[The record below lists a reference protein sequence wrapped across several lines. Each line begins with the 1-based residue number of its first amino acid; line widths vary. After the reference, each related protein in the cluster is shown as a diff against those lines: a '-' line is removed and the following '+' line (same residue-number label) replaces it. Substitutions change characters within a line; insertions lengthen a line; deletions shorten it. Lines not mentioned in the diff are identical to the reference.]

1 MCASFATQDAREP
14 AGARGETEY
23 CDALVTD
30 APRVLFGVKTA
41 DCVPILLGDAR
52 SRAVAAI
59 HAGWRGTLA
68 LIVAK
73 TIERMREQYGTR
85 AVDIR
90 AAIGPAARGCCY
102 EVGAEVIEAFRESFP
117 GGGELL
123 TQTRAGHALIDLQR
137 ANRQQLIAA
146 GVLQERIHVAP
157 LCTMCRT
164 DLFFSYRREKSQQG
178 RVGRLMSVIG
188 KPRGQRLD
196 VSQKS
201 SVPALASHP
210 LTSVFSSFSSSAED
224 LTINALDRFVRADDA
239 DGHVDLARLWLETG
253 VVRAALVA

>member
-1 MCASFATQDAREP
+1 MPEGSLNLAGFNDDRAENIYENRRRFLRLFDGEWSLAAGWQVHGTDVRVVRDEGDARGP
-14 AGARGETEY
+14 ADARGETEH
-23 CDALVTD
+23 CDALVTN
-30 APRVLFGVKTA
+30 AKGVLVGVKTA
-41 DCVPILLGDAR
+41 DCVPVILGDAR

-85 AVDIR
+85 AADIR

-102 EVGAEVIEAFRESFP
+102 EVGTEVIEAFRESFP
-117 GGGELL
+117 DAADLL
-123 TQTRAGHALIDLQR
+123 TPTRAGHALIDLQR

-146 GVLQERIHVAP
+146 GVQQERIHVAP

-164 DLFFSYRREKSQQG
+164 DLFFSYRREKSLTG

-188 KPRGQRLD
+188 K
-196 VSQKS
+196 
-201 SVPALASHP
+201 A
-210 LTSVFSSFSSSAED
+210 
-224 LTINALDRFVRADDA
+224 
-239 DGHVDLARLWLETG
+239 
-253 VVRAALVA
+253 

>member
-1 MCASFATQDAREP
+1 
-14 AGARGETEY
+14 
-23 CDALVTD
+23 
-30 APRVLFGVKTA
+30 GVKTA
-41 DCVPILLGDAR
+41 DCVPVLLGDAR
-52 SRAVAAI
+52 TRAVAAI

-85 AVDIR
+85 AADIR

-102 EVGAEVIEAFRESFP
+102 EVGTEVIEAFQENFP

-146 GVLQERIHVAP
+146 GVSQERIHIAP

-164 DLFFSYRREKSQQG
+164 DLFFSYRREKRQQG

-188 KPRGQRLD
+188 KQG
-196 VSQKS
+196 
-201 SVPALASHP
+201 
-210 LTSVFSSFSSSAED
+210 
-224 LTINALDRFVRADDA
+224 
-239 DGHVDLARLWLETG
+239 
-253 VVRAALVA
+253 